1 MFFTLSI
8 LDLCVYNIIYVCIL
22 YYIICVWQRVNIE
35 DKEKNII
42 VSKSVINN
50 IGILEQTI
58 NNNGLKTR
66 KKMLI

>member
-66 KKMLI
+66 KKC